1 MVHSGNAKA
10 MAAYKIPDR
19 LLINSNLIV
28 MFSSDEDLSDDKAF
42 DFLLKRI
49 LNNRNMS
56 LERILWFRHTPP
68 TRLPN
73 LRPTVYQLSRIDFR
87 YCYDKLLHHVAELCL
102 NWSSSSK
109 SFSAIIIEFS
119 SVDVLNQNSF
129 GTMLALLS
137 DLLWWKN
144 LEFKNDNF
152 MSSSGLIVFQIIVF
166 LRMMEGNDL
175 PSIATLYTDNIL
187 FIHNDDIIEEL
198 MHRNK

>member
-1 MVHSGNAKA
+1 M
-10 MAAYKIPDR
+10 
-19 LLINSNLIV
+19 
-28 MFSSDEDLSDDKAF
+28 
-42 DFLLKRI
+42 
-49 LNNRNMS
+49 
-56 LERILWFRHTPP
+56 
-68 TRLPN
+68 
-73 LRPTVYQLSRIDFR
+73 YQYFQ
-87 YCYDKLLHHVAELCL
+87 
-102 NWSSSSK
+102 
-109 SFSAIIIEFS
+109 IEFS